1 MILPYDANPGRME
14 FSERTGQTLTSWTTA
29 PGAKQDARC
38 AIVVRLNGDIVVGC
52 KSQAVLAYS
61 VYTILG
67 DDHGLV
73 GIGGEDLTAAKDREI
88 GCAGMNPNPPARSR
102 SPYLQ
107 IVTSVHEFAL
117 KNLSTFPSIEP

>member
-1 MILPYDANPGRME
+1 M
-14 FSERTGQTLTSWTTA
+14 
-29 PGAKQDARC
+29 
-38 AIVVRLNGDIVVGC
+38 RLVSHRSPLLIRIQY
-52 KSQAVLAYS
+52 SALQAYS
-61 VYTILG
+61 VDTILG